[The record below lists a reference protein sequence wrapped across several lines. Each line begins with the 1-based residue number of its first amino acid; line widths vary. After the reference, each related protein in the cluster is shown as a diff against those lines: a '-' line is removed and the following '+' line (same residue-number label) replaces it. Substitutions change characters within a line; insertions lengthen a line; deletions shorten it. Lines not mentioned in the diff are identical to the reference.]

1 MLVIEYNTYKPN
13 IGNLTM
19 LRYIVLI
26 IVVAFVGIVI
36 LILHF
41 YLKNNK
47 YESEIESEK
56 IQEIWELQKKNLE
69 IDLRE
74 ANDLGAFK
82 SYEY

>member
-1 MLVIEYNTYKPN
+1 
-13 IGNLTM
+13 M

-26 IVVAFVGIVI
+26 IVVIFVGIVI

-56 IQEIWELQKKNLE
+56 IQEIWVLQKKNLE

-74 ANDLGAFK
+74 SNDLGAFK

>member
-1 MLVIEYNTYKPN
+1 MLVIEYNTYKLN
-13 IGNLTM
+13 IGDSTM
-19 LRYIVLI
+19 LGYIVLI
-26 IVVAFVGIVI
+26 TVVVFVGIVI

>member
-1 MLVIEYNTYKPN
+1 MLVIKYNTYKLN
-13 IGNLTM
+13 IGDSTM

-26 IVVAFVGIVI
+26 IVVAFVGIVT

-56 IQEIWELQKKNLE
+56 VQEIWELQKKNLE

>member
-1 MLVIEYNTYKPN
+1 
-13 IGNLTM
+13 M

-26 IVVAFVGIVI
+26 IVVVFVGIVI

-41 YLKNNK
+41 YLKNNRH
-47 YESEIESEK
+47 ESEIESEK
-56 IQEIWELQKKNLE
+56 VQEIWELQKNNLE

>member
-1 MLVIEYNTYKPN
+1 MLVIKYNTYKLN
-13 IGNLTM
+13 IGDSTM
-19 LRYIVLI
+19 LRYSVLI
-26 IVVAFVGIVI
+26 IVVFVSIVI

-56 IQEIWELQKKNLE
+56 VQEIWELQKKNLE